1 MNRSGRESRAIILAR
16 AAALAAVFL
25 VPQVLAAPFDM
36 AVLRATHDANYHK
49 SHLHELYWHAGR
61 MEAWVAITIAGL
73 LVAGSARRLRTA
85 RDWMMNGSG
94 LLVVCAASGLA
105 AELLKRVVG
114 RERPNVRVGMDDP
127 AFGEMAFRPLLAFIN
142 DSNLGWPSSH
152 AAVAVAAAASVW
164 VMWRPAWPVAAF
176 FALGC
181 CYQRLASSA
190 HVLSDVVGGAAIG
203 VVACLVLWP
212 VLARRPSGRLSHHR
226 SRAPFARTIGSG
238 G

>member
-1 MNRSGRESRAIILAR
+1 MI
-16 AAALAAVFL
+16 
-25 VPQVLAAPFDM
+25 LAAPFDM
-36 AVLRATHDANYHK
+36 ALLRVTHNPNYHK

-73 LVAGSARRLRTA
+73 LIAGSARRLRTA
-85 RDWMMNGSG
+85 RDWMMNGCG
-94 LLVVCAASGLA
+94 LLVVCAAGGLV
-105 AELLKRVVG
+105 AEILKRVVG
-114 RERPNVRVGMDDP
+114 RERPNVRVGIDDP
-127 AFGEMAFRPLLAFIN
+127 AFGEMALRPVLAFIN

-152 AAVAVAAAASVW
+152 AAVAAAAAISVW

-212 VLARRPSGRLSHHR
+212 VLARRPSSRLSWRPSRR
-226 SRAPFARTIGSG
+226 SSGRTIGSG